1 MLEKMFER
9 KVTAAP
15 RRDRSVFCKV
25 TSPKTSEIEEHF
37 TFSKKNTPDLLIRKL
52 TSEGEFRLLHTW
64 RAFAQFTKN
73 QTNEPNM
80 QSASLMIPRIRFY
93 HNTQIHY

>member
-1 MLEKMFER
+1 MFER
-9 KVTAAP
+9 NVTAAP

-25 TSPKTSEIEEHF
+25 TSPKTSEIEQHF
-37 TFSKKNTPDLLIRKL
+37 TKKNTPDLLIRKL
-52 TSEGEFRLLHTW
+52 TSEGEFRLLYTW

-80 QSASLMIPRIRFY
+80 QSTSLMIPRISFY
-93 HNTQIHY
+93 HNIQIYY